1 WGQFESST
9 GRKVQFG
16 VLPPVGRGRGGA
28 RAPEGIAPNRQL
40 SGPGPVSQKALL
52 APNNAA
58 HNASD
63 AANLRNRLTAE
74 EISGGHAF
82 DKHVVQKGE
91 FPGTTTR
98 QQFAG
103 QVEDVIRNHTHY
115 RDLSGG
121 RVAYWDDATGTVVI
135 RNPKAVD
142 GGTAFKP
149 TNGKTYFDGLK

>member
-1 WGQFESST
+1 
-9 GRKVQFG
+9 V
-16 VLPPVGRGRGGA
+16 
-28 RAPEGIAPNRQL
+28 
-40 SGPGPVSQKALL
+40 
-52 APNNAA
+52 NAA
-58 HNASD
+58 A
-63 AANLRNRLTAE
+63 LRDRLTAE

-82 DKHVVQKGE
+82 DKHVVQQGE

-103 QVEDVIRNHTHY
+103 QIEDVIRNHTHY
-115 RDLSGG
+115 RELSNG

-149 TNGKTYFDGLK
+149 RNGKAYFDGLK